1 MEYIK
6 GPDFPTGGI
15 IMGRQGIVDAYN
27 TGRGRVVIRAKA
39 EIEEIENGREAIVV
53 TEVPYMVNKADM
65 LARISEMVRDKKI
78 EGISDI
84 RELTSREG
92 IRIEFIIKKDANA
105 SVVLNTLYKYTAL
118 QSSFSINN
126 VALVNG
132 RPRTLTLKDM
142 LSTFVDFRHEVV
154 VRRTRFELD
163 KAQKRAHILEGLLK
177 AIDVIDEIIAII
189 KASSSVDAAK
199 MTLSERFGFD
209 DIQASA
215 IVEMRLRQLT
225 GLEKEKLQNEYD
237 ELEKFIARCEQILAS
252 GEEQLAIV
260 KKESM
265 ELKAKYG
272 DARRSEITLS
282 DDEFNPEDFYADEDV
297 VITISH
303 LGYIKRTSLTE
314 FKTQARGG
322 VGKKAVAEHRAPQ
335 IAQTRQ
341 NRDLGG
347 KRLVGN
353 RGGGVAGTFQN
364 EHAEEVRHAHAEGR
378 QREAGHV
385 LIGAQADGQEAVD
398 QATEHRREERARER

>member
-1 MEYIK
+1 
-6 GPDFPTGGI
+6 
-15 IMGRQGIVDAYN
+15 
-27 TGRGRVVIRAKA
+27 
-39 EIEEIENGREAIVV
+39 
-53 TEVPYMVNKADM
+53 MVNKADM
-65 LARISEMVRDKKI
+65 LARISDMVRDKKI

-225 GLEKEKLQNEYD
+225 GL
-237 ELEKFIARCEQILAS
+237 
-252 GEEQLAIV
+252 
-260 KKESM
+260 
-265 ELKAKYG
+265 
-272 DARRSEITLS
+272 
-282 DDEFNPEDFYADEDV
+282 
-297 VITISH
+297 
-303 LGYIKRTSLTE
+303 
-314 FKTQARGG
+314 
-322 VGKKAVAEHRAPQ
+322 
-335 IAQTRQ
+335 
-341 NRDLGG
+341 
-347 KRLVGN
+347 
-353 RGGGVAGTFQN
+353 
-364 EHAEEVRHAHAEGR
+364 
-378 QREAGHV
+378 
-385 LIGAQADGQEAVD
+385 
-398 QATEHRREERARER
+398 